1 MGSITPINVVA
12 RASTSMPS
20 ERSMTPRGSA
30 TSISRIASAG
40 TFATDRDAAEAALA

>member
-12 RASTSMPS
+12 RVVTSMPS
-20 ERSMTPRGSA
+20 ERSMRPRGSA

-40 TFATDRDAAEAALA
+40 TSQPIATRPKPLA